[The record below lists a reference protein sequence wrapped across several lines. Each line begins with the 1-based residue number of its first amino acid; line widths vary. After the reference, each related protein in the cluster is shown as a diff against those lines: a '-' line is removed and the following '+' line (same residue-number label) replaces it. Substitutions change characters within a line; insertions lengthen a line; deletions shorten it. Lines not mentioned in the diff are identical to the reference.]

1 MVLDMHAAKVP
12 APQHAA
18 TPVVVRP
25 ATGHAEVAVRTYQP
39 RDLPLV
45 AAMSEGLSPESLYGR
60 FFTGYPRL
68 PAAYLDRLDR
78 GLDHPS
84 TVLLA
89 VQDAVVVGVGEL
101 IATSIQPA
109 HAELS
114 LLVRDTHQR
123 RGIGLRLAER
133 LIEHAQATGVAVVGA
148 DVLSANRAVRSL
160 LRKLYPT
167 AAAVMTGT
175 TTRYELHLEPAVA

>member
-1 MVLDMHAAKVP
+1 M
-12 APQHAA
+12 
-18 TPVVVRP
+18 
-25 ATGHAEVAVRTYQP
+25 AVRTYQP

-60 FFTGYPRL
+60 FFTGCPRL

-89 VQDAVVVGVGEL
+89 VQDTRVVGVGEL
-101 IATSIQPA
+101 IATSTQPA
-109 HAELS
+109 HAELG

-123 RGIGLRLAER
+123 RGIGLRLVEG
-133 LIEHAQATGVAVVGA
+133 LIEHARESGVVVVGA
-148 DVLSANRAVRSL
+148 DVLSANRAMGSL
-160 LRKLYPT
+160 LRKRYPT
-167 AAAVMTGT
+167 ASAVMTGT
-175 TTRYELHLEPAVA
+175 TTRYELHLERTAR